1 MGNGLLTDEEKPYF
15 SLSRPL
21 DPSLYTAQPPA
32 YTQQFVPTA
41 QPSVTDQPDEYR
53 PYDVQGLVSAQFQAD
68 RGQVDKL
75 NGMAGKFRQRAALT
89 ANALEK
95 RRLNAQAAIWE
106 KRAKDLVAQTGEAIA
121 DDTVDELSAVFADLK
136 KRGGFPKTE
145 SQYHQFMFSHGYKEK
160 EDHDAYKFVWSSYGG
175 GQGDYAIKTLF
186 NKDGEHIN
194 INTRLGEQQARNKG
208 YVYTTRSK
216 SGAEKYD
223 AFSFHGPNGERRK
236 GYRKHVDGVPRYF
249 FSDDGAAVPANWRV
263 GSPTEQPKTSSTTGD
278 KVPTAFQDEAF
289 LLNLRK
295 DLSNLTKGTPEYK
308 LAAEEL
314 QTYENAYTNKR
325 WEGAS
330 TQRRKWSE
338 TVGEFSY
345 TSDLINRMFTQLN
358 DPSVTTGALASGLG
372 FFEGISSQV
381 KQGYELGVESFL
393 DAVGAPALPAGT
405 LNSADLYNWKDAA
418 EASGAFKANITD
430 LAYSLARMAEPGG
443 RLSTPDVQ
451 NQINRIAPQ
460 GRMSKSGI
468 AQALLE
474 IDVSMQRRLRGQYAG
489 LKAAGL
495 PIEDFQFPREKLQRR
510 SLTDPKTGQQF
521 HALVYKTNQQ
531 VKNAKGEMED
541 GYAVVLQWP
550 VGN

>member
-1 MGNGLLTDEEKPYF
+1 
-15 SLSRPL
+15 
-21 DPSLYTAQPPA
+21 
-32 YTQQFVPTA
+32 
-41 QPSVTDQPDEYR
+41 
-53 PYDVQGLVSAQFQAD
+53 
-68 RGQVDKL
+68 
-75 NGMAGKFRQRAALT
+75 
-89 ANALEK
+89 
-95 RRLNAQAAIWE
+95 
-106 KRAKDLVAQTGEAIA
+106 
-121 DDTVDELSAVFADLK
+121 
-136 KRGGFPKTE
+136 
-145 SQYHQFMFSHGYKEK
+145 
-160 EDHDAYKFVWSSYGG
+160 
-175 GQGDYAIKTLF
+175 
-186 NKDGEHIN
+186 
-194 INTRLGEQQARNKG
+194 
-208 YVYTTRSK
+208 
-216 SGAEKYD
+216 
-223 AFSFHGPNGERRK
+223 
-236 GYRKHVDGVPRYF
+236 
-249 FSDDGAAVPANWRV
+249 
-263 GSPTEQPKTSSTTGD
+263 
-278 KVPTAFQDEAF
+278 
-289 LLNLRK
+289 
-295 DLSNLTKGTPEYK
+295 
-308 LAAEEL
+308 
-314 QTYENAYTNKR
+314 
-325 WEGAS
+325 
-330 TQRRKWSE
+330 
-338 TVGEFSY
+338 
-345 TSDLINRMFTQLN
+345 MFTQLN